1 MMLVPIR
8 MGDSVNI
15 GMGIAADLLQE
26 QAGAL
31 LPGLATLLIVLSA
44 VATLVMTDL
53 RWRGSLALSEPG
65 AWKASHPLLA
75 LFVVGRS
82 TAIARVAGAIAAGL
96 VLLQRGPTWL
106 ISDATGGVMLNDL
119 LPVLVTIFLVA
130 PLLLPFLTE
139 FGLMEL
145 VGTLLRSVFRPLFTM
160 PGRSSIDALASWM
173 GSAPVGVLIT
183 AQQYESGF
191 YTEREAA
198 TIATTFSVVSVAF
211 AFVIID
217 FLGLG
222 ALFVPYYGAIVLS
235 GTIAAVIMPRI
246 PPLSRKRDEYY
257 GPAGKQIAEE
267 RPDGEGLWAWG
278 MDLAVQKARR
288 APGVGVLGQRAAYNI
303 CEIWFGLLPLV
314 MSIGCA
320 ALVLVE
326 YTPVFTWL
334 SAPLVPILALLGVPE
349 AAAAAPALLVG
360 FADQFLPAVLGQSI
374 ESPHT
379 RFVIACTSVSQLVYM
394 SEMGA
399 LILQSKLPVT
409 LAELFVIFVMRTAIT
424 VPVIAGVASWLF

>member
-1 MMLVPIR
+1 MILVPIR

-44 VATLVMTDL
+44 VATLVMTGL
-53 RWRGSLALSEPG
+53 RWRGSLGLSEPG

-119 LPVLVTIFLVA
+119 LPVLVTIFVVA

-211 AFVIID
+211 AFVIIE
-217 FLGLG
+217 FLDLG

-246 PPLSRKRDEYY
+246 PPLSRKRDVYY
-257 GPAGKQIAEE
+257 GPVGKQIAEE

-334 SAPLVPILALLGVPE
+334 SAPLVPVLALLGVPE
-349 AAAAAPALLVG
+349 AAAAAPALLLVKR
-360 FADQFLPAVLGQSI
+360 P
-374 ESPHT
+374 
-379 RFVIACTSVSQLVYM
+379 RF
-394 SEMGA
+394 
-399 LILQSKLPVT
+399 
-409 LAELFVIFVMRTAIT
+409 
-424 VPVIAGVASWLF
+424 SWTPI